1 MLKVNPKAKT
11 HHTRPRSK
19 HLIGVLSEKSLH
31 SALKDWY
38 ARPGD
43 RFEVEV
49 DGFHIDIKRHNLLI
63 EIQTTNFSTLKR
75 KLSILVEKHPLRLV
89 YPIPEEKWIVRL
101 DADGISRLGRR
112 KSPKKGNIFQLF
124 HELVSIPDLI
134 GHPNFSLEV
143 LLIQEEEIRCNDGN
157 GSWRRKGLS
166 IRDRRLI
173 GVLGRYL
180 FTKPAEFLMLL
191 PQNLQEPFSTR
202 DLADYLGQPRW
213 LSQKMAYCLRH
224 MGIIKITGKKG
235 NARLYSSEK
244 PLRESEYPSPH
255 SLSQTLSKSKD

>member
-1 MLKVNPKAKT
+1 MAKAKLKAKK
-11 HHTRPRSK
+11 HHARPRPK
-19 HLIGVLSEKSLH
+19 HLIGILSEKSLH

-38 ARPGD
+38 AQTGD
-43 RFEVEV
+43 RLEVEM

-63 EIQTTNFSTLKR
+63 EIQTANFSSLKR
-75 KLSILVEKHPLRLV
+75 KLRILVEKNPLRLV

-101 DADGISRLGRR
+101 GADGISQLGRR
-112 KSPKKGNIFQLF
+112 KSPKRGNIFHLF

-173 GVLGRYL
+173 GVLNQYL
-180 FTKPAEFLMLL
+180 FTKPTEFLMLL
-191 PQNLQEPFSTR
+191 PPELPRPFSTLE
-202 DLADYLGQPRW
+202 LAECIGQPRW
-213 LSQKMAYCLRH
+213 LAQKMAYCLRH
-224 MGIIKITGKKG
+224 MGMIKITGKKG
-235 NARLYSSEK
+235 NAWLYSSVK
-244 PLRESEYPSPH
+244 PGRDSKYLFAH
-255 SLSQTLSKSKD
+255 SLS